1 MKPVNFSEVIAQI
14 HVKIQQLGWTRD
26 QVREHLKKN
35 YRGHTLLT
43 EVELLDFLQYL
54 APQPISG
61 LDEVLIAK
69 INLEIERL
77 CWTRQQVREH
87 LKKTY
92 RKRSRTLLT
101 EVELLDFLQ
110 YLTTLPTPALDE
122 VLIAKINVEIER
134 LFWTQKEEEQYFI
147 TTYNKP
153 VRTLLTQEELLDF
166 LRYLESHPIPEDNS
180 ELYAEYEELQ
190 DFSSDSEESDNIIT
204 KMFPVHLL
212 YPVDFFE
219 VLIKTDAEMQRLG
232 LTVEWGREH
241 LIKNYGERSRF
252 LLTDEELHEFLQY
265 LQSQPDPRAGF

>member
-1 MKPVNFSEVIAQI
+1 MEPVNFSEVIAQI
-14 HVKIQQLGWTRD
+14 RVEIQQLGWTTD

-35 YRGHTLLT
+35 YRAHTLLT

-54 APQPISG
+54 APQPTSG
-61 LDEVLIAK
+61 LDEILIAK
-69 INLEIERL
+69 INVEIERL
-77 CWTRQQVREH
+77 CWTRQQGREH

-110 YLTTLPTPALDE
+110 YLASLPMPTLDE
-122 VLIAKINVEIER
+122 ALIAKINVEIER

-166 LRYLESHPIPEDNS
+166 LRYLESHSIPEDNS

-190 DFSSDSEESDNIIT
+190 NLSIYSEESDNITT
-204 KMFPVHLL
+204 KMHPVHLL
-212 YPVDFFE
+212 YPVHFFE
-219 VLIKTDAEMQRLG
+219 VLTKTDAEMQRSG

-241 LIKNYGERSRF
+241 LIKTYGKRSRF
-252 LLTDEELHEFLQY
+252 LLTDEELEEFLKY
-265 LQSQPDPRAGF
+265 LQSQPDPLAGF